1 MGRSRGRG
9 GVDRMI
15 AFTLINTFL
24 LVLVTLLAI
33 AAVRVRS
40 LFAATMMLG
49 IYSLL
54 MACVWINM
62 DAVDV
67 AFTEAAVGAG
77 ISTILLVG
85 SLVLVGPGERKGR
98 TVARTARKVVEPPKR
113 NRQGLAILVMIA
125 TGIMLVYGTWDMPRL
140 GDPDSPANKARITK
154 GYIAQDVQKEG
165 QEPQEEAHGDYFH
178 GHAPNMVTSVIVTYR
193 AYDTMFELAVIF
205 IAGMGTIILLRRRP
219 RPNLRREA

>member
-1 MGRSRGRG
+1 MT
-9 GVDRMI
+9 
-15 AFTLINTFL
+15 AFLLINTIL

-33 AAVRVRS
+33 AAIRVRS

-62 DAVDV
+62 DAADV

-85 SLVLVGPGERKGR
+85 TLVLVGPGERKGR
-98 TVARTARKVVEPPKR
+98 VVARTARKVVKPPKR
-113 NRQGLAILVMIA
+113 SRQGLALLVMVA
-125 TGIMLVYGTWDMPRL
+125 TGAALVYGTWDMPLL
-140 GDPDSPANKARITK
+140 GDPESPANTARTAK
-154 GYIAQDVQKEG
+154 GYIAQDVGKDGGEEKE
-165 QEPQEEAHGDYFH
+165 GDYFH

-193 AYDTMFELAVIF
+193 GYDTMFELGVIF
-205 IAGMGTIILLRRRP
+205 IAGMGTIVLLRRRP
-219 RPNLRREA
+219 RPNLRRDA